1 MTDYVLSKENVQ
13 KLFSYLE
20 DQLDAC
26 GCDNTLR
33 CTKQWLTDNISRE
46 LHESVIAEITDMG
59 GYCDCEVI
67 LNCYEDYDIE

>member
-1 MTDYVLSKENVQ
+1 MTDYVLSKEDVQ

-33 CTKQWLTDNISRE
+33 CTKQWLKDNISRE
-46 LHESVIAEITDMG
+46 LHERVIAEITDMG

>member
-1 MTDYVLSKENVQ
+1 MTDYVLSKEDVQ

-26 GCDNTLR
+26 GCDHTLR
-33 CTKQWLTDNISRE
+33 CTKQWLTDNISRD
-46 LHESVIAEITDMG
+46 LHERVIAEITDMG